1 MSTEL
6 TIVGIG
12 LIGGSFALATRA
24 AFDRINVLDPD
35 DGHVAYALERGM
47 ADARVQAVPP
57 TTSAVLIACP
67 SDKIAGWVEKL
78 EAHPATVFDAGSV
91 KAAILAE
98 VEALIGRI
106 PENFVPAH
114 PIAGLERSGPEA
126 ADAGLFVDKTV
137 ILTPIDSTD
146 AARQQEVT
154 GYWRLAGAR
163 VIEMDAVEHD
173 RVYARMSHLP
183 HLLAFAY
190 LQGIGAGDVEH
201 AGGGFRDFSRIG
213 GSDPDMW
220 SAIFDRNRDAVLDAL
235 AGFETD
241 LAAFRGAIES
251 QDVAELK
258 DLIARAQRHRE
269 GRP

>member
-1 MSTEL
+1 M
-6 TIVGIG
+6 
-12 LIGGSFALATRA
+12 
-24 AFDRINVLDPD
+24 
-35 DGHVAYALERGM
+35 
-47 ADARVQAVPP
+47 
-57 TTSAVLIACP
+57 
-67 SDKIAGWVEKL
+67 
-78 EAHPATVFDAGSV
+78 PASN
-91 KAAILAE
+91 AE
-98 VEALIGRI
+98 VRRRPI
-106 PENFVPAH
+106 P
-114 PIAGLERSGPEA
+114 
-126 ADAGLFVDKTV
+126 DAGLFVDKTV